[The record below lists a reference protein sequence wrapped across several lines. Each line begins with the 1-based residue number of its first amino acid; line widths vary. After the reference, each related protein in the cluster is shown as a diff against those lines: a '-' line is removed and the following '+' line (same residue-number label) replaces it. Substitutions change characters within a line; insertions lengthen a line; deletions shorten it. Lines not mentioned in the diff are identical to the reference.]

1 MGVEHS
7 QGEESWKES
16 KTGRS
21 PADTLWVPGSSC
33 PKATHSGLPVNVNQ
47 YDLLALQLRPSSPV
61 QAKCF

>member
-7 QGEESWKES
+7 QGEESLKES
-16 KTGRS
+16 RTGRS

-61 QAKCF
+61 QAKYF